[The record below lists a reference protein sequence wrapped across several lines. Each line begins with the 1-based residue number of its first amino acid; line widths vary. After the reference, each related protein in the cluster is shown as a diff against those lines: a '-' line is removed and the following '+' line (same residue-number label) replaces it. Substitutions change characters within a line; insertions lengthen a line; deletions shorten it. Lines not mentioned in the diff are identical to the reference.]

1 MTRQLLTLAGASA
14 IYGFS
19 IGTVHSL
26 VFALRNL
33 IKFPLLL
40 LVTALVCS
48 LAYALA
54 ARALCPSLSFRA
66 VLRAVLAIFTDTSVL
81 LAALAP
87 VMLFLAFALER
98 ADESGLHDYPLFLAI
113 NVLAIAGCG
122 SLALYR
128 RTRAIAAQHKL
139 SGRRAST
146 ITAAWMFLSLL
157 VGSQWSWYLRPFCG
171 VANVSA
177 PFMLGTEPDF
187 RGATNFYQAVYQIF
201 AAPAPSSQ
209 STQPNGPAH
218 SQN

>member
-19 IGTVHSL
+19 IGAVHSL

-40 LVTALVCS
+40 LVTAIVCC
-48 LAYALA
+48 LGCALA
-54 ARALCPSLSFRA
+54 ARALCPSLGFRA
-66 VLRAVLAIFTDTSVL
+66 VLRAVLAIFTDASVL

-87 VMLFLAFALER
+87 LMLFLALALER
-98 ADESGLHDYPLFLAI
+98 ADESGLRDYPLFLAI
-113 NVLAIAGCG
+113 NVVAIAGCG
-122 SLALYR
+122 SLALFK
-128 RTRAIAAQHKL
+128 RTRAIAAQHNL
-139 SGRRAST
+139 SGQRASA
-146 ITAAWMFLSLL
+146 ITAAWMLLSLL

-171 VANVSA
+171 VATVSA

-201 AAPAPSSQ
+201 AAPETSR
-209 STQPNGPAH
+209 
-218 SQN
+218 

>member
-1 MTRQLLTLAGASA
+1 MMRQLLALAGASA

-19 IGTVHSL
+19 IGSVHSL
-26 VFALRNL
+26 AFALRNL
-33 IKFPLLL
+33 LKFPLLL

-48 LAYALA
+48 LACTLA
-54 ARALCPSLSFRA
+54 ARALCPSLGFRA
-66 VLRAVLAIFTDTSVL
+66 VLRAVIAIFADTSLL

-87 VMLFLAFALER
+87 VMLFLALVLER
-98 ADESGLHDYPLFLAI
+98 ADASGLNDYPLFLTL

-122 SLALYR
+122 SMALVR

-146 ITAAWMFLSLL
+146 ITAVWMLLSLL

-171 VANVSA
+171 VATVDA
-177 PFMLGTEPDF
+177 PFILGAEPDF

-201 AAPAPSSQ
+201 QAPEPSLAEVSR
-209 STQPNGPAH
+209 
-218 SQN
+218 